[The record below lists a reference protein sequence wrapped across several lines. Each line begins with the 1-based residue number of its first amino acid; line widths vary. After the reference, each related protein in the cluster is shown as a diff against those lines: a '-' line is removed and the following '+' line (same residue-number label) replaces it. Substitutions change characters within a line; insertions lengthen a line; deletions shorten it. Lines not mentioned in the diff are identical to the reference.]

1 MRKMFLSVLVA
12 AVLTAFAFSKRTFY
26 NKSSIFGVHHE

>member
-1 MRKMFLSVLVA
+1 MLLAVVVA
-12 AVLTAFAFSKRTFY
+12 AVLTAFAFSKRTCY